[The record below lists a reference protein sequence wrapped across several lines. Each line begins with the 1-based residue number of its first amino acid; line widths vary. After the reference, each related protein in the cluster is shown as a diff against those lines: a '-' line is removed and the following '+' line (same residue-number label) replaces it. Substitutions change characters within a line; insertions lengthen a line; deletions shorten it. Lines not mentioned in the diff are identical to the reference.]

1 MERAMHT
8 GDLLTELLVGYG
20 VGVPGGQTCALYDGI
35 LRREPKIRH
44 VIMRDERN
52 TAFAADAYARL
63 THKVGVFDVT
73 VGPGTTK
80 LPSGLMEAHYSSIP
94 VLGII
99 SEIPLGW
106 QHLVE
111 RGAALQAMEQEG
123 REQLK

>member
-1 MERAMHT
+1 
-8 GDLLTELLVGYG
+8 
-20 VGVPGGQTCALYDGI
+20 
-35 LRREPKIRH
+35 
-44 VIMRDERN
+44 
-52 TAFAADAYARL
+52 
-63 THKVGVFDVT
+63 
-73 VGPGTTK
+73 
-80 LPSGLMEAHYSSIP
+80 MEAHYSSIP